1 MYKRQ
6 LKHIAAF
13 TDTVA
18 DAAATYAPNKICN
31 YVQKLAQYFHSFYGA
46 HKILGNDDAELTN
59 QRLALLQATKITLA
73 NALEPVSYT
82 HLDVYKRQM
91 PRLPSS
97 RWMACCR

>member
-1 MYKRQ
+1 MKHTICWAAKGAAL

-59 QRLALLQATKITLA
+59 QRLALLQATK
-73 NALEPVSYT
+73 
-82 HLDVYKRQM
+82 
-91 PRLPSS
+91 S
-97 RWMACCR
+97 RWQTPLTSLA